1 MALEALTCPKCN
13 GEVNLDKDQEY
24 GYCKYC
30 GTKVQNNNFK
40 KVIVK
45 GKIKIDESEKLE
57 RILYNARKARE
68 NEDWEETEN
77 FYGQFLE
84 YNSQDLEANFYFLYS
99 KMAQSLLNYEFVK
112 RKKAFEILIKYVSKL
127 SKNISNID
135 DDILDL
141 IKTFS
146 YSIEKIRDYDFVSN
160 KRKIYSGLAT
170 TTDSNET
177 IFLINSLESSF
188 VDFLDKIIYKFIK
201 NGMPKQFIIS
211 IYSMEIVHCQNIGN
225 NVSFSNV
232 NQWKEKVRNIYE
244 KIHLLDNSYII
255 PSTTGINY
263 KINSKKIVIYIIL
276 GCLISYVFYLI
287 FMFFYAITL

>member
-1 MALEALTCPKCN
+1 MALEALICPKCK
-13 GEVNLDKDQEY
+13 GEVNLDKDQEF

-30 GTKVQNNNFK
+30 GAKVQNTNFH

-45 GKIKIDESEKLE
+45 GKFKIDETEKLE
-57 RILYNARKARE
+57 RILNNARKACE
-68 NEDWEETEN
+68 NEDWEEAEN

-84 YNSQDLEANFYFLYS
+84 YNSQDLEANFYYLYS
-99 KMAQSLLNYEFVK
+99 KMAQSLLNYEFAK
-112 RKKAFEILIKYVSKL
+112 RKRSFEILITYVSKL

-135 DDILDL
+135 DDILNL
-141 IKTFS
+141 IKKFS

-188 VDFLDKIIYKFIK
+188 VEFLDKIAFKFIK
-201 NGMPKQFIIS
+201 NNISNQFLIS
-211 IYSMEIVHCQNIGN
+211 IYLMEIAHCQNIGN

-232 NQWKEKVRNIYE
+232 NQWKEKVLNIYE
-244 KIHLLDNSYII
+244 KLHLLDNSYSI

-263 KINSKKIVIYIIL
+263 KIDFKKIVIYIIL
-276 GCLISYVFYLI
+276 GCLISYVIYLI
-287 FMFFYAITL
+287 FMFFYAAIL